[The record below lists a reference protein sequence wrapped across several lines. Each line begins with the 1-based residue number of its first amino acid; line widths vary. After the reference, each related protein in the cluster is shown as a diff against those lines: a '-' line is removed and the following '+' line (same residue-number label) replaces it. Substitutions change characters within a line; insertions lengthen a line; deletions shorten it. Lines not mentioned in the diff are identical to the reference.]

1 MTMLDRMRRHK
12 GWLKWSL
19 ALVVLTFVLFY
30 IPDFLTT
37 PTGAAPNE
45 VLAEVE
51 GETVTVGAFRRRY
64 TAQLQAYRSA
74 YGGQVSEQIL
84 RQLGVERQIL
94 QQLVDEQAMVVEAG
108 RQGIS
113 VGDVEVRERI
123 LTIPAFQE
131 NGRFIGEAR
140 YRQLLQM
147 QNPPLTLPEFEA
159 SLRRAITVDKL
170 RNAVTGWMSVTDAE
184 VDDESRKR
192 NEKVKLDVV
201 PLTPDAFRSQ
211 VKVSDADVAAHF
223 EKNRDSYRVGQKR
236 KIKYV
241 VVDVEQVRAQ
251 TTVPQSE
258 IETFYKE
265 NLAQYQ
271 TPEQLRASHIL
282 FETEGKDAAAV
293 QKLAEEVL
301 AKAKGPGAD
310 FAALAR
316 QYSDDEGSRDK
327 GGDLDYF
334 GRGRMVPAFEQVA
347 FAQEPGT
354 ISDLV
359 KTDFGFHIIKVVD
372 HKPEITRPLEEV
384 RAQIEDQLKFQ
395 RAQPEAE
402 RQAKALEGVVKT
414 PADLERISQERGLT
428 VQESGFFLADEPID
442 GLGPVPELSSRV
454 FQLKEGEVSQA
465 LRVPRGWVLATVS
478 GQQDPYTPQL
488 SEVRDRVLDDL
499 TREKAAELAKARATE
514 IATILKGAP
523 NFAGAAKAAGL
534 EVKTTDFIARG
545 APIPDL
551 GTSPEVDK
559 VAFSQPV
566 GAVSDP
572 ISTAQGTAIVRVV
585 ERQGVDEAQLE
596 AGRDQLRDELLNGRR
611 DRFFSAY
618 MVKAKEGMEI
628 TIRENVLTQVL
639 GPAPAAAPMPAIP
652 GPM

>member
-45 VLAEVE
+45 TLADVQ

-64 TAQLQAYRSA
+64 TAQLQAYRNA

-84 RQLGVERQIL
+84 RQLGIERQIL
-94 QQLVDEQAMVVEAG
+94 MQLVDEQAMVVEAE
-108 RQGIS
+108 RQGITVS
-113 VGDVEVRERI
+113 DVEVRERI

-147 QNPPLTLPEFEA
+147 QNPPLTLSEFEA

-170 RNAVTGWMSVTDAE
+170 RNAVTGWMSITDSE
-184 VDDESRKR
+184 VDDEFRKR

-201 PLTPDAFRSQ
+201 PLTADAFRSQ
-211 VKVSDADVAAHF
+211 VTVTDADVAAHF
-223 EKNRDSYRVGQKR
+223 EKNKDAYRVGEKR
-236 KIKYV
+236 KIRYA

-251 TTVPQSE
+251 TTVPAN
-258 IETFYKE
+258 ETEAFYKE
-265 NLAQYQ
+265 NLTQYQ
-271 TPEQLRASHIL
+271 TPGQVRASHIL
-282 FETEGKDAAAV
+282 LETEGKDAAVV
-293 QKLAEEVL
+293 QTLAEEVL
-301 AKAKGPGAD
+301 AKAKAPGAD
-310 FAALAR
+310 FAALAT
-316 QYSDDEGSRDK
+316 QYSNDEGSREN

-347 FAQEPGT
+347 FTLQPGM

-372 HKPEITRPLEEV
+372 SKPEITRPLDEV
-384 RAQIEDQLKFQ
+384 RAQIEDQLKSQ

-402 RQAKALEGVVKT
+402 RQAKAFESAVKT
-414 PADLERISQERGLT
+414 AADLDRVATERGLT

-442 GLGPVPELSSRV
+442 GLGPAPELSSRV
-454 FQLKEGEVSQA
+454 FQLKDGEISQA
-465 LRVPRGWVLATVS
+465 LRVPRGWVMATLT
-478 GQQDPYTPQL
+478 GKQDPYTPQL
-488 SEVRDRVLDDL
+488 PEVQDRVRDDV
-499 TREKAAELAKARATE
+499 TRDKAAELAKARASE
-514 IATILKGAP
+514 VATMLKGASD
-523 NFAGAAKAAGL
+523 FAGAAKKAGL
-534 EVKTTDFIARG
+534 EVKTTDLIAR
-545 APIPDL
+545 ASPVPDL
-551 GTSPEVDK
+551 GTSPEVDQ
-559 VAFSQPV
+559 VAFSLPI
-566 GAVSDP
+566 GTVSDP
-572 ISTAQGTAIVRVV
+572 ISTMQGTAIVRVV
-585 ERQGVDEAQLE
+585 EREGVTEAQLD
-596 AGRDQLRDELLNGRR
+596 AGRDPLREEQLNQRR

-618 MVKAKEGMEI
+618 MLKAKEGLEI
-628 TIRENVLTQVL
+628 TIRENVLTQIL
-639 GPAPAAAPMPAIP
+639 GPAPAGSPMPAIP